1 MFLQGGPFSY
11 GPDKDELLLKRAQG
25 SNDDVRLVI
34 VVIDYMSRS
43 SFTNHLPQLEGE
55 EVFGSTKRPTNCPP
69 GAGEDS
75 H

>member
-43 SFTNHLPQLEGE
+43 SFTNHLP
-55 EVFGSTKRPTNCPP
+55 
-69 GAGEDS
+69 
-75 H
+75 